1 MAISRIKNVR
11 FHYLETRFYLPDR
24 TELKKFILKIFDL
37 EGIKVNSVNYI
48 FCSDHYLIEIN
59 RKYLNHDT
67 YTDIIT
73 FPYSFSPEPVLS
85 DIYISIDRIR
95 DNAKLFKTSFKT
107 EIHRVMFHG
116 ALHLCGY
123 KDKSKKDKLIMKAK
137 EDVYLNAMFHVK

>member
-11 FHYLETRFYLPDR
+11 FHYLETRFHLPHR

-37 EGIKVNSVNYI
+37 EGIKVDLLNYI
-48 FCSDHYLIEIN
+48 FCSDRYLIDIN
-59 RKYLNHDT
+59 RKYLHHDT

-73 FPYSFSPEPVLS
+73 FPYSTSPEPVLS
-85 DIYISIDRIR
+85 DIYISVDRVR
-95 DNAKLFKTSFKT
+95 DNSRLFETSFKT

-123 KDKSKKDKLIMKAK
+123 KDKSKKERLTMKAK
-137 EDVYLNAMFHVK
+137 EDFYLNMCST